1 MKKVHF
7 LEESFL
13 FAYFSVFTIISI
25 CVLRFLDFSQGWKFF
40 LLVLLF
46 QISFPLVSLVF
57 RFYNLF
63 RIWLFLLPLSIMMVV
78 PDWFLSGVLSVLVF
92 PEDGFA
98 KIGTVSA
105 YMAGL
110 WSIPLFVLVYTGI
123 KLEERSVSIIG
134 TCLWV
139 AFLSVVV
146 FGLSEAFSNELGSWY
161 AQNVKMSYGIAHYV
175 LVPEMIL
182 SVATYLAYQGFS
194 TSPLWM
200 QIPISFLIMVQ
211 YAGSL
216 AVSYLFFEKIM

>member
-1 MKKVHF
+1 
-7 LEESFL
+7 
-13 FAYFSVFTIISI
+13 
-25 CVLRFLDFSQGWKFF
+25 
-40 LLVLLF
+40 
-46 QISFPLVSLVF
+46 
-57 RFYNLF
+57 
-63 RIWLFLLPLSIMMVV
+63 MMVV